1 MFLRCLVYA
10 LALTVY
16 QLSPSAPAV
25 FPGTNYARTC
35 PFPPLDWKWCGLPL
49 QGRHHHYTHISVR
62 DSASTRGPPSPQS
75 WRNDNYDIH
84 PLNRHEIV
92 QLPCPL
98 FQPFFSPFFFFDW
111 FNITWA
117 HAAYFI
123 STLWYITAGFLNL
136 TNSTLIKFHHGP
148 KLYPRPRA
156 GSEIRRPLTPV
167 RPISFWLLN
176 SLQTTPTLFKHIC
189 VSPSLQTVCSV
200 VGD

>member
-1 MFLRCLVYA
+1 MFLRCLVSA

-25 FPGTNYARTC
+25 FPGTNYSRTC

-62 DSASTRGPPSPQS
+62 DSASARGPPSPQS

-98 FQPFFSPFFFFDW
+98 FQHFFFSSFFFFWLIQYYVGSRCLLHLRSLIHNCRISQSDKQHT
-111 FNITWA
+111 NIVSPWPEA
-117 HAAYFI
+117 LP
-123 STLWYITAGFLNL
+123 STQSWLWN
-136 TNSTLIKFHHGP
+136 P
-148 KLYPRPRA
+148 
-156 GSEIRRPLTPV
+156 
-167 RPISFWLLN
+167 
-176 SLQTTPTLFKHIC
+176 QTTHTCGQFPFGYSTHYRQHLPYSNIFVFPLHCKQF
-189 VSPSLQTVCSV
+189 VQL
-200 VGD
+200 